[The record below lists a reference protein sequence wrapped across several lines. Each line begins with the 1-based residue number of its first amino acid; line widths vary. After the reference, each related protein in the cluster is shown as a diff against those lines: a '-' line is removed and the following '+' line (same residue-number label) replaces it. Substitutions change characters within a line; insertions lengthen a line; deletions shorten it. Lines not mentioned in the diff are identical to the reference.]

1 MPAAELSK
9 YAENQ
14 FESTTRKSFS
24 LMSEVLAD
32 TLPRATTAVGGNLS
46 FVSVLNALSTAAT
59 AWSAGE
65 STLANAEA
73 AAPAS
78 TFAFEDKI
86 LSLTRKPDADT
97 SSLLETWDTT
107 IRGQVAYQGP
117 TYMLLL
123 PHGRETVTAGTYEEQ
138 LDALRDLGVR
148 LTAQIAKPI
157 LVTLGGTVTTFAT
170 AARALRTAQT
180 NAKAAIETARG
191 AQETKRLTAAAA
203 LYALIGQ
210 GMVTWSLTPTL
221 VDTLWDVQI
230 LRRVT
235 QSVPGA
241 PADTA
246 WDAPNRTL
254 STTAMPAGGSRLE
267 AWREGPGGMPE
278 LLLTAAPGV
287 TTVLIP
293 ATITWTPGG
302 LYQLWLVAV
311 NSKGASAPGPVVNW
325 TAV

>member
-1 MPAAELSK
+1 MPASDPSK

-14 FESTTRKSFS
+14 FESATRKSYA

-32 TLPRATTAVGGNLS
+32 TIPRATTAAGGNLMFS
-46 FVSVLNALSTAAT
+46 TVLATLNTAAT
-59 AWSAGE
+59 AWSTGE
-65 STLANAEA
+65 TAMANAEA
-73 AAPAS
+73 AQPAA
-78 TFAFEDKI
+78 TFALEDK
-86 LSLTRKPDADT
+86 LASLRRTPDADT
-97 SSLLETWDTT
+97 ASLLEVWDTT
-107 IRGQVAYQGP
+107 IRSQVAYQGP

-123 PHGRETVTAGTYEEQ
+123 PNGRETVTAGTIEEQ
-138 LDALRDLGVR
+138 LDALRDLGIR
-148 LTAQIAKPI
+148 LTAQVTKPV

-180 NAKAAIETARG
+180 NAKAAVETTRE
-191 AQETKRLTAAAA
+191 AQEAKRLAAAAA

-210 GMVTWSLTPTL
+210 GMVVWAATPLL

-230 LRRVT
+230 LRRVI
-235 QSVPGA
+235 QSVPDA

-267 AWREGPGGMPE
+267 AWREGPGSMPE
-278 LLLTAAPGV
+278 LLLTAAPGE
-287 TTVLIP
+287 TNVLIP
-293 ATITWTPGG
+293 ATITWTPGA

-311 NSKGASAPGPVVNW
+311 NSRGSSLPGPVQNW